1 MAAAASAGSAAS
13 WTSGPGAGGRAG
25 AERAPRRAPPLLSRS
40 KVCGPPLG
48 AARPGLQLAG
58 QGGGGRAWPAPGSA
72 AAEAGGGARAGPPR
86 RPESAR
92 PLRPAG
98 AEWGAVRGGTY
109 GPSRS
114 RSAAR
119 FRICESQSAAL
130 SCQPTEMLRYSE
142 DVCVWKH
149 VLADFCLTDVCL
161 LCHCY
166 FSPGMRSNIS
176 IRREQHA
183 FTSAVPSSS
192 SVLGTAPP
200 WSPDLRKRS
209 QKDLEVLAS
218 LESQRSNHRMS
229 THVYKIF
236 THQNTLKKTHNP
248 KKINQN

>member
-1 MAAAASAGSAAS
+1 MRSAPGRGAARAPARR
-13 WTSGPGAGGRAG
+13 PGGRREG
-25 AERAPRRAPPLLSRS
+25 L
-40 KVCGPPLG
+40 
-48 AARPGLQLAG
+48 ARPGLCG
-58 QGGGGRAWPAPGSA
+58 RRGGGR
-72 AAEAGGGARAGPPR
+72 GARGTPR

-98 AEWGAVRGGTY
+98 AEWGAVQGGTY

-119 FRICESQSAAL
+119 FRICGSQSAAL

-209 QKDLEVLAS
+209 QVPPLLSVIFQRLRDSRLLRPVPS
-218 LESQRSNHRMS
+218 LPRQKHP
-229 THVYKIF
+229 TAH
-236 THQNTLKKTHNP
+236 P
-248 KKINQN
+248 